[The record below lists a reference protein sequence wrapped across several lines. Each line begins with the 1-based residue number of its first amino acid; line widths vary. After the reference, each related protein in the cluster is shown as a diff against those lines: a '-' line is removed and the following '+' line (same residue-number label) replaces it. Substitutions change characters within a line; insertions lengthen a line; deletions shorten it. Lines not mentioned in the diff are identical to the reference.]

1 MCHKLY
7 TSRYNMRMHL
17 NTHTG
22 RSVHTCPYCNIQFIS
37 RQSYDSHIKVHTS
50 MQTVTGQPTSDDV
63 SSKIITNIDD
73 VTDDMAESP
82 DIEPTNENGPQ
93 IVSVKSISEFGY
105 DTHEEIQIE
114 PDIID
119 DDIIEQNVSITL
131 KMYFSRLTTLCTHLV
146 WMKIASLAT
155 LYTTSGYF
163 MRCIVQ
169 KFCTCT

>member
-1 MCHKLY
+1 
-7 TSRYNMRMHL
+7 
-17 NTHTG
+17 
-22 RSVHTCPYCNIQFIS
+22 
-37 RQSYDSHIKVHTS
+37 

-119 DDIIEQNVSITL
+119 DDIIEENVSITI
-131 KMYFSRLTTLCTHLV
+131 
-146 WMKIASLAT
+146 KIYLIILST
-155 LYTTSGYF
+155 E
-163 MRCIVQ
+163 
-169 KFCTCT
+169 